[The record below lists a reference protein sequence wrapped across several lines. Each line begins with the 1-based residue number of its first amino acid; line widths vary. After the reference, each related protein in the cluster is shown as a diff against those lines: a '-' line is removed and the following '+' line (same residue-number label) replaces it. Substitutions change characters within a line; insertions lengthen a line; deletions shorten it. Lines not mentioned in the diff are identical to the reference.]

1 MAKLGRCSGYDE
13 RREVDVIRHWEKAK
27 RLLRNEKGVT
37 LVETLIAVALVGIA
51 ASAVL
56 TGYSTGPL
64 SIRKA
69 DRLVTA
75 RTLAVSQLEYT
86 LSQAYVVAPTSYDP
100 LTPLSAGYSISS
112 DATSISGRDEN
123 VQRITVTVQYGGK
136 VLLTLEAFKVDQ

>member
-27 RLLRNEKGVT
+27 RLLRNEKGVA
-37 LVETLIAVALVGIA
+37 LVEALLAVALVGIA
-51 ASAVL
+51 ASAIL

-100 LTPLSAGYSISS
+100 ITPLPADYSISS

-123 VQRITVTVQYGGK
+123 VQRITVTVQYGGR
-136 VLLTLEAFKVDQ
+136 VLFTLEGFKVDQ